1 MMKTLRRHEG
11 ATRAAAGTVARA
23 GRGRAVN
30 EGAATETRFV
40 LVKHT
45 VQIKA
50 DYDGLQGAFAQV
62 VRGDDGD
69 GKVIVKVDAESTFN
83 RTNQDREILLCRGE
97 WELVIGDDYIRHG
110 SVGEHAEAG
119 ALISR
124 SANLIGWELE
134 GIAPETGERH
144 AAAERRREKLKI
156 RLRELQRRES
166 ERKAK
171 VWASLGLRADCKS
184 IVPWVPTVLVQIDN
198 QEVICRTEAGF
209 WEWEHEK
216 RAAWL
221 SARFGKWDAVLACQR
236 EGGVA

>member
-1 MMKTLRRHEG
+1 MMKTTTLRRHEG
-11 ATRAAAGTVARA
+11 GTRHAATGMVPRAKRACAASD
-23 GRGRAVN
+23 
-30 EGAATETRFV
+30 GAATERRFV

-50 DYDGLQGAFAQV
+50 DYDGLKGVFAQV

-69 GKVIVKVDAESTFN
+69 GKVIVKVGAGHVYN

-134 GIAPETGERH
+134 AIAPETGERH
-144 AAAERRREKLKI
+144 AAANCRREKLKVRI
-156 RLRELQRRES
+156 RGLQAHAERRRRERWS
-166 ERKAK
+166 REYAR
-171 VWASLGLRADCKS
+171 VGYNDGRCTS
-184 IVPWVPTVLVQIDN
+184 IVPWT
-198 QEVICRTEAGF
+198 
-209 WEWEHEK
+209 
-216 RAAWL
+216 
-221 SARFGKWDAVLACQR
+221 
-236 EGGVA
+236 GGAK